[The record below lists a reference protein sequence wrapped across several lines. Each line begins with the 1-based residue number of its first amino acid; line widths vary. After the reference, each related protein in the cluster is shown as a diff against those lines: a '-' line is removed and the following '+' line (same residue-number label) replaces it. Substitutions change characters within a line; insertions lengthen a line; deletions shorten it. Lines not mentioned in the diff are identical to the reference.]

1 MIGKL
6 ISLVIGAVFV
16 GALAGTAVTAIL
28 NVDTADWG
36 SAAPVWLV
44 IPVAIVAGIVVL
56 ILKEVGIDVSA

>member
-6 ISLVIGAVFV
+6 ISLVVGAVFV

-28 NVDTADWG
+28 NVDTSGWG

-44 IPVAIVAGIVVL
+44 IPIAIVAGIAIL
-56 ILKEVGIDVSA
+56 ILKEIGIDVTA